1 MASSRPRKTADGKR
15 YYEITVSPGRSKQQY
30 TRRWYVPEGW
40 GQRAIKRQLE
50 IEKVEFERQVKA
62 GEHLTRKEKVALEA
76 QRRAEEARILTV
88 KQFGEQVFMAA
99 KENELSEN
107 SRASYR
113 SNLNNW
119 VYPTLGDVKLIDVTP
134 AMISSLL
141 LSMQKQGKSQA
152 TRVKV
157 YNILNGL
164 FQMAFLQD
172 SIPANPMLKVQRPK
186 KGKSEE
192 NADGPEMLTA
202 DELNTVFQALEGEP
216 LLWQCYVHFLADS
229 GCRRGEVRALCWS
242 DIDWNTGAV
251 NISKSLNYTKDKGV
265 YVSTTK
271 NGHSR
276 TVFVG
281 ADTLHLL
288 TKLRTAQA
296 NNCVS
301 KYCSTQHNSPE
312 PLHPQSPTRYLQK
325 LSARTGLN
333 LHPHIFRH
341 TFASLA
347 IQSGADVL
355 SVSQVLGHSS
365 TSVTLDVYGHASDE
379 AARKAAAVFREA
391 VGLK

>member
-1 MASSRPRKTADGKR
+1 TWTPPEDWSLNYSR
-15 YYEITVSPGRSKQQY
+15 
-30 TRRWYVPEGW
+30 
-40 GQRAIKRQLE
+40 RQAARE
-50 IEKVEFERQVKA
+50 AAEFERQVKA
-62 GEHLTRKEKVALEA
+62 GEYLTRSERVALEA
-76 QRRAEEARILTV
+76 QRAAEEAKILTV
-88 KQFGEQVFMAA
+88 KQFGERVFMAA
-99 KENELSEN
+99 KGPELAEN
-107 SRASYR
+107 SRASYQ
-113 SNLNNW
+113 SSLNNW
-119 VYPTLGDVKLIDVTP
+119 IYPTLGDVKLIDVTP
-134 AMISSLL
+134 AMISGLL

-152 TRVKV
+152 TRVKI

-164 FQMAFLQD
+164 FEMAFLQD
-172 SIPANPMLKVQRPK
+172 AVPTNPMLKVQRPK
-186 KGKSEE
+186 KGKNEE
-192 NADGPEMLTA
+192 NAAGPEMLTA
-202 DELNTVFQALEGEP
+202 DELNTVFEALEGEP

-229 GCRRGEVRALCWS
+229 GCRRGEVAALCWT

-251 NISKSLNYTKDKGV
+251 NISKSLNYTKDKGG

-296 NNCVS
+296 SSCVS
-301 KYCSTQHNSPE
+301 KYCFTQRNSPE
-312 PLHPQSPTRYLQK
+312 LLHPPSPTRYLKK

-365 TSVTLDVYGHASDE
+365 TSVTLDVYGYASDE
-379 AARKAAAVFREA
+379 AARKAAVIFREA
-391 VGLK
+391 AGLK